1 MEKKGKNIVKDICFN
16 GLFAAVYVAFVLIFG
31 DLSFGFANGIISFR
45 VAELLIALCCFNKR
59 FIPGAIIGCLV
70 ANIFGGQMIDV
81 IVGTL
86 QTTLTVIIFAYVKPK
101 QLAILLGTLLCGVII
116 GFELILLQLSIIG
129 YWIILTIFI
138 SEFIIVEIGYFIFKK
153 FYFSLNI
160 K

>member
-1 MEKKGKNIVKDICFN
+1 M
-16 GLFAAVYVAFVLIFG
+16 L
-31 DLSFGFANGIISFR
+31 
-45 VAELLIALCCFNKR
+45 
-59 FIPGAIIGCLV
+59 
-70 ANIFGGQMIDV
+70 DV

-86 QTTLTVIIFAYVKPK
+86 QTTLTVIIFAFVKPK

-116 GFELILLQLSIIG
+116 GLELVLLQLSVIG

-138 SEFIIVEIGYFIFKK
+138 SEFIIVEVGYLIFKK